1 MSQVIIAG
9 DPDAEDTQALLCAVQ
24 RTFCPNLVLLLTG
37 KSANAALAS
46 GDQGADTEGNN
57 VVSFFG
63 EILENYGGV
72 YPTGEGGSA
81 AAYVCFEKSCSQPIL
96 SPQELRESLIVASR
110 T

>member
-1 MSQVIIAG
+1 M
-9 DPDAEDTQALLCAVQ
+9 Q

-37 KSANAALAS
+37 ESANAALPS
-46 GDQGADTEGNN
+46 GDRGAATEENS

-63 EILENYGGV
+63 EILNNYGGV
-72 YPTGEGGSA
+72 YPTGEGGAA

-96 SPQELRESLIVASR
+96 SPQELTASLIVASR